1 MELNSTFGDYISSGR
16 NVRGIT
22 MRELAEELNLDIS
35 TISKI
40 EKGWRQ
46 FPKDKLKLLA
56 EFYKVSY
63 QEVVKEFIKTD
74 LIQQYGGFPNYEN
87 LLIEIINNEEKTSIT
102 DFIKNGETKN
112 TEFKS
117 SLRYCLKSKKA
128 EKYIEHSAIKNVCAF
143 LNSNGGKLI
152 IGLADDGEI
161 IELENTDFTTF
172 KEQDKKDAFL
182 KHLDNLISKYFGNNL
197 SLNLAVEFEQIES
210 KIVCEID
217 ILPNNIGPIFLKNPE
232 KNNSEE
238 FYIRRNASAVALNMD
253 EFYKYSKERWS

>member
-22 MRELAEELNLDIS
+22 LRELAQELNLDAS
-35 TISKI
+35 SISKI

-46 FPKDKLKLLA
+46 FPKDKLKQFA
-56 EFYKVSY
+56 EYFRVPY

-87 LLIEIINNEEKTSIT
+87 LLREIINNEEKTSIE
-102 DFIKNGETKN
+102 DFIKKGETKN
-112 TEFKS
+112 IEFKS
-117 SLRYCLKSKKA
+117 SLRYCLKTTNA
-128 EKYIEHSAIKNVCAF
+128 EKYIEHSAIKNICAF

-152 IGLADDGEI
+152 IGVADDGEVLG
-161 IELENTDFTTF
+161 LENTDFKTF
-172 KEQDKKDAFL
+172 KESDKKDAFL
-182 KHLDNLISKYFGNNL
+182 KHLDNLISKYFGNDL
-197 SLNLAVEFEQIES
+197 SLNLGVEFEEIES

-217 ILPNNIGPIFLKNPE
+217 VLQNNNGPMFLKNPE

-238 FYIRRNASAVALNMD
+238 FYIRRNASAVTLSMD
-253 EFYKYSKERWS
+253 EFYKYSKERW

>member
-22 MRELAEELNLDIS
+22 LRELAQELNLDAS
-35 TISKI
+35 SISKI

-46 FPKDKLKLLA
+46 FPKDKLKQFA
-56 EFYKVSY
+56 EYFRVPY

-87 LLIEIINNEEKTSIT
+87 LLREIINNEEKTSIE
-102 DFIKNGETKN
+102 DFIKKGETKN
-112 TEFKS
+112 IEFKS
-117 SLRYCLKSKKA
+117 SLRYCLKTTKS
-128 EKYIEHSAIKNVCAF
+128 EKYIEHSAIKNICAF

-152 IGLADDGEI
+152 IGVADDGEVLG
-161 IELENTDFTTF
+161 LENTDFKTF
-172 KEQDKKDAFL
+172 KESDKKDAFL
-182 KHLDNLISKYFGNNL
+182 KHLDNLISKYFGNDL
-197 SLNLAVEFEQIES
+197 SLNLGVEFEEIES

-217 ILPNNIGPIFLKNPE
+217 VLQNNNGPMFLKNPE

-238 FYIRRNASAVALNMD
+238 FYIRRNASAVTLSMD
-253 EFYKYSKERWS
+253 EFYKYSKERW

>member
-22 MRELAEELNLDIS
+22 LKELAQELNLDVS
-35 TISKI
+35 SISKI

-46 FPKDKLKLLA
+46 FPKDKLKQFA
-56 EFYKVSY
+56 EYFRVSY

-87 LLIEIINNEEKTSIT
+87 LLREIINNEEKTSIE
-102 DFIKNGETKN
+102 DFIKKGETKN
-112 TEFKS
+112 IEFKS
-117 SLRYCLKSKKA
+117 SLRFCLKTTKV
-128 EKYIEHSAIKNVCAF
+128 EKYIEHSAIKNICAF

-152 IGLADDGEI
+152 IGVSDDGEI
-161 IELENTDFTTF
+161 LGLENTDFKTF
-172 KEQDKKDAFL
+172 KESDKKDAFL
-182 KHLDNLISKYFGNNL
+182 KHLDNLISKYFGNDL
-197 SLNLAVEFEQIES
+197 SLILGVEFEEIES

-217 ILPNNIGPIFLKNPE
+217 VLQNNNGPIFLKNPE

-238 FYIRRNASAVALNMD
+238 FYIRRNASAVTLSMD
-253 EFYKYSKERWS
+253 EFYKYSKERW

>member
-22 MRELAEELNLDIS
+22 LRELAQELNLDVS
-35 TISKI
+35 SMSKI

-46 FPKDKLKLLA
+46 FPKDKLKQFS
-56 EFYKVSY
+56 EYFRVPY

-87 LLIEIINNEEKTSIT
+87 LLREIINNEEKTSIE
-102 DFIKNGETKN
+102 DFIKKGETKN
-112 TEFKS
+112 IEFKS
-117 SLRYCLKSKKA
+117 SLRFCLKTTKA
-128 EKYIEHSAIKNVCAF
+128 EKYIEHSAIKNICAF

-152 IGLADDGEI
+152 IGVTDDGEI
-161 IELENTDFTTF
+161 LGLENTDFKTF
-172 KEQDKKDAFL
+172 KESDKKDAFL
-182 KHLDNLISKYFGNNL
+182 KHLDNLISKYFGNDL
-197 SLNLAVEFEQIES
+197 SLNLGVEFEEIES

-217 ILPNNIGPIFLKNPE
+217 VLQNNNGPIFLKNPE

-238 FYIRRNASAVALNMD
+238 FYIRRNASAVTLSMD
-253 EFYKYSKERWS
+253 EFYKYSKERW